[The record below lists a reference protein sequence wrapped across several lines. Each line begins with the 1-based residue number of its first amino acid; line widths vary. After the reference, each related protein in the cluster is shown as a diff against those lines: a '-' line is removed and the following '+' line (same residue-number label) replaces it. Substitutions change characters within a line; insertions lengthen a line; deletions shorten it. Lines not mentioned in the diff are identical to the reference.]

1 MFCSKRPFLESE
13 DLLDPLFMDRL
24 FTEVGDVAVLR
35 LYVNAEEYFAT
46 SLDKITLEELIGRG
60 GRVTYLEPRILQ
72 SRA

>member
-1 MFCSKRPFLESE
+1 
-13 DLLDPLFMDRL
+13 MDRL

-72 SRA
+72 SRT